1 MAEEVTYATLKF
13 PNHSKTNEPQDSHSL
28 KRTDNHDRPELE
40 LEDKAE
46 TGTGSVEATAKVAE
60 SRAMRGHSVPSKV
73 WCTIAFISL
82 SLKLVMLAGLGT
94 LVLMNYYKLFSSN
107 TTASDM
113 QLVLTEQV
121 ERNTTLDV
129 NVPKN
134 VSGQGFYSCSKL
146 WIWHGN
152 CCYYFSTEL
161 KTSNTSNSD
170 CEKNHFSLMNTDD
183 SENWNRTQLFF
194 RCLPSPVSWMDLN
207 FTLDNTNQT
216 EEDVSNISMLTCKL
230 TSPLPLVNNKGIPGV
245 LISKMLL

>member
-1 MAEEVTYATLKF
+1 MTTPQRDRPYILNSVSAEIGHLTRAPSVKFRVLELCFICSVMAEEVTYATLKF

-60 SRAMRGHSVPSKV
+60 SRAMRD
-73 WCTIAFISL
+73 
-82 SLKLVMLAGLGT
+82 
-94 LVLMNYYKLFSSN
+94 YYKLFSSN

-216 EEDVSNISMLTCKL
+216 EEDVSNISMLTCL
-230 TSPLPLVNNKGIPGV
+230 APT
-245 LISKMLL
+245 

>member
-60 SRAMRGHSVPSKV
+60 SRAMRD
-73 WCTIAFISL
+73 
-82 SLKLVMLAGLGT
+82 
-94 LVLMNYYKLFSSN
+94 YYKLFSSN

-216 EEDVSNISMLTCKL
+216 VEDVSNISMLTCL
-230 TSPLPLVNNKGIPGV
+230 APT
-245 LISKMLL
+245 

>member
-1 MAEEVTYATLKF
+1 MTTPQRDHPYILNSVSAEIGHLTRAPSVKIRVLELCFICSVMAEEVTYATLKF

-60 SRAMRGHSVPSKV
+60 SRAMRD
-73 WCTIAFISL
+73 
-82 SLKLVMLAGLGT
+82 
-94 LVLMNYYKLFSSN
+94 YYKLFSSN

-216 EEDVSNISMLTCKL
+216 VEDVSNISMLTCL
-230 TSPLPLVNNKGIPGV
+230 APT
-245 LISKMLL
+245 

>member
-1 MAEEVTYATLKF
+1 MTTPQRDRPYILNSVSAEIGHLTRAPSVKFRVLELCFICSVMAEEVTYATLKF

-60 SRAMRGHSVPSKV
+60 SRAMRD
-73 WCTIAFISL
+73 
-82 SLKLVMLAGLGT
+82 
-94 LVLMNYYKLFSSN
+94 YYKLFSSN

-134 VSGQGFYSCSKL
+134 ISGQGFYSCSKL

-216 EEDVSNISMLTCKL
+216 VEDVSNISMLTCL
-230 TSPLPLVNNKGIPGV
+230 APT
-245 LISKMLL
+245 